1 MERTKPNA
9 NFQPQIVQYRPAER
23 SMLRN
28 VPPFVRP
35 SSNSFAFVRTNS
47 STNLNFTSSAPTAP
61 TPAAPLP
68 QGDPC
73 FGATGRLSKA
83 RLRSRIRAETT
94 VCWLESGG
102 RSSSA
107 WRHAASAA
115 LVSPAWAVRSAP
127 VDLRRSST
135 KGYAAAG
142 RAAAWYGPVTC
153 RATPR
158 LSFHASYSANP
169 AINKWIGLVMPIMI
183 GAAYASA
190 MITARPRGIAGRPGR
205 GDVLGAASVGALTPA
220 ATAAGE
226 AARAL
231 HSFCSSR
238 AISEESVTTTA
249 V

>member
-102 RSSSA
+102 RSF
-107 WRHAASAA
+107 HAA
-115 LVSPAWAVRSAP
+115 
-127 VDLRRSST
+127 
-135 KGYAAAG
+135 
-142 RAAAWYGPVTC
+142 
-153 RATPR
+153 
-158 LSFHASYSANP
+158 YSANP
-169 AINKWIGLVMPIMI
+169 AINKWIGLVMTIMI

-190 MITARPRGIAGRPGR
+190 MITARPRAIAGRPGR

>member
-115 LVSPAWAVRSAP
+115 LVSPAWAGRSP
-127 VDLRRSST
+127 P
-135 KGYAAAG
+135 AAN
-142 RAAAWYGPVTC
+142 R
-153 RATPR
+153 
-158 LSFHASYSANP
+158 
-169 AINKWIGLVMPIMI
+169 
-183 GAAYASA
+183 
-190 MITARPRGIAGRPGR
+190 
-205 GDVLGAASVGALTPA
+205 LGAAEWTQ
-220 ATAAGE
+220 
-226 AARAL
+226 ARARRRTGRGVGG
-231 HSFCSSR
+231 R
-238 AISEESVTTTA
+238 ADSGGHRGGRGGPGA
-249 V
+249 PFLLQLAGDQ